1 MVNIRKKSRL
11 IIIAVVVIVVLVVAI
26 PYAAYAL
33 PADDSNIA
41 ANKTLLAKGIARE
54 VRNGE
59 IITSSA
65 NFTLTLERA
74 TSNNT
79 VLRFNVVDGS
89 IDVNGATYTI
99 ASGEGGVLRGRHLIL
114 LKAEGTGPD
123 GQAIT
128 LKLVGRYSWMGGRLY
143 VVRIGA
149 RLLTNNGN
157 FTLLMRAAIRV

>member
-59 IITSSA
+59 IMTSSA

-89 IDVNGATYTI
+89 IDVNGAK
-99 ASGEGGVLRGRHLIL
+99 GPNQWNKDVQVLVIDDTNFNIQSACQLVD
-114 LKAEGTGPD
+114 GTS
-123 GQAIT
+123 I
-128 LKLVGRYSWMGGRLY
+128 R
-143 VVRIGA
+143 
-149 RLLTNNGN
+149 NNRDY
-157 FTLLMRAAIRV
+157 LQ